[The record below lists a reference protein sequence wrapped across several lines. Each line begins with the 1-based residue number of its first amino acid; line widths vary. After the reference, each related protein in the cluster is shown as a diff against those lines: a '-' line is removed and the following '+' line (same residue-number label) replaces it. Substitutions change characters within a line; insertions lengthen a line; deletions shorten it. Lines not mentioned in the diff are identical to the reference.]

1 MLRVFQRRI
10 LRVSYGPANDSGIW
24 SARYSNELYTVYREV
39 DTVSYGPAN
48 DSGIWSARYSNE
60 LYTVY
65 REVDTVRVVKIGT
78 LKWLGQLCGMQE
90 LDHCRTFTVLKPEG
104 ARLL

>member
-10 LRVSYGPANDSGIW
+10 LRVSYGPAND
-24 SARYSNELYTVYREV
+24 N
-39 DTVSYGPAN
+39 
-48 DSGIWSARYSNE
+48 GIWSARYSNE